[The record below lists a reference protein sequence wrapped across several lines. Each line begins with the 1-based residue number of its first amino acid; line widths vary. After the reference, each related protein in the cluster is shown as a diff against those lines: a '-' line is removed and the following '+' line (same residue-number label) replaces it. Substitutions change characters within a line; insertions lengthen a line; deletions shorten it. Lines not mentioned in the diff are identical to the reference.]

1 VNGIIRP
8 MAFLRD
14 IGHAFR
20 TPRRTPGLV
29 CIAVLTLA
37 LGIGANTAIFSVIYS
52 VLLKPLAFPDTDRI
66 VQIWMAFP
74 ERSIDRTSWSH
85 ANFWDTRSMTTAS
98 LGALV
103 PLVRT
108 ALSSIDP
115 ALPLSNV
122 QTMEEVV
129 SASTSSARFTV
140 SLLTAFAGLAMILAL
155 VGIFGVTAYSVSRQ
169 TAEIGVRLALGASNE
184 RVLRDVVGQAMT
196 PVAIGI
202 AVGAGLS
209 LLLSRVIANLL
220 LGISPHDPVTY
231 LSVSVLLGA
240 TALVACVLPARQAL
254 RIDVISALRAE

>member
-1 VNGIIRP
+1 
-8 MAFLRD
+8 MAS
-14 IGHAFR
+14 
-20 TPRRTPGLV
+20 PR
-29 CIAVLTLA
+29 
-37 LGIGANTAIFSVIYS
+37 N
-52 VLLKPLAFPDTDRI
+52 
-66 VQIWMAFP
+66 
-74 ERSIDRTSWSH
+74 
-85 ANFWDTRSMTTAS
+85 
-98 LGALV
+98 
-103 PLVRT
+103 
-108 ALSSIDP
+108 
-115 ALPLSNV
+115 
-122 QTMEEVV
+122 
-129 SASTSSARFTV
+129 
-140 SLLTAFAGLAMILAL
+140 
-155 VGIFGVTAYSVSRQ
+155 SVSRQ